1 MGLSSVLSPETGTLE
16 LEEDAS
22 DGEMEVDSADP
33 WIGVEPLGERFL

>member
-22 DGEMEVDSADP
+22 EVEMEVDSADP
-33 WIGVEPLGERFL
+33 CIGVAPLGERFL